1 MTRSTTALNS
11 ASSWRRILRKTA
23 VAAIWLMVW
32 YTLYIIVKQEI
43 LIVSPVRVLTRL
55 FELMGE
61 GGFWLSMGTSLLRI
75 VAGFLAAVTAG
86 TVIAILSAL
95 SSFVRDLF
103 LPVIRIVR
111 AMPVASFIILALIW
125 LNTGGVPVFT
135 AFLMVFPVVW
145 GNIYEGIRNTD
156 HKLLE
161 MAKVFRFPRRK
172 VFSRI
177 YVPSVMPYFIAA
189 CNNGIGLAWK
199 AGIAAEVLGVPK
211 NSIGTA
217 LYSAKIYLETAD
229 VFAWTAVVILLSFML
244 EKGFTLL
251 LKRAGQKYNVRD

>member
-32 YTLYIIVKQEI
+32 YALYIIVKQEI

-75 VAGFLAAVTAG
+75 AAGFLAAVAAG

-156 HKLLE
+156 HKLLLSQ
-161 MAKVFRFPRRK
+161 AQ
-172 VFSRI
+172 
-177 YVPSVMPYFIAA
+177 
-189 CNNGIGLAWK
+189 G
-199 AGIAAEVLGVPK
+199 
-211 NSIGTA
+211 
-217 LYSAKIYLETAD
+217 
-229 VFAWTAVVILLSFML
+229 VFAHLCPVGDAVFYCGVQQRHRPRV
-244 EKGFTLL
+244 EGGYRGRGAG
-251 LKRAGQKYNVRD
+251 RAQKLHRHRAVQRKDIP